1 MRFRGLH
8 VLGWLFGG
16 KKRAGSDSVPGRG
29 VSAIAPGSDSDL
41 LRAALRHHDAGELTE
56 AESLYRQLLAAD
68 PDSIDALHFLG
79 VIAHQRGDHAHAVE
93 LISAALAHY
102 DANAS
107 AHNNLGCALRAQG
120 RLAEAAASFQKA
132 LELTPNYFDAHVNLG
147 RTHQAQGNLPGAAS
161 SFRAAL
167 QLRPASAATQ
177 SELAPV
183 LLGLGQPAEAIA
195 CCAAALQ
202 AQPDLPEARFNM
214 AVALRDL
221 GRRAEAIEQ
230 VEKVIQSKPGLAQAH
245 YLLGHLLGE
254 ADRREAALSYFER
267 TIQLDPGHAEARW
280 SRVMAELPSVYGVHD
295 DPRRVRA
302 AFVAGFD
309 ELERWVD
316 SVPLADAAVAVGVQ
330 QPFRLA
336 YQEEN
341 NVDLLKRYGNLCVRL
356 MASWRDRQATDVPA
370 TPAHASTQAIRVGI
384 VSGHFRDHSVWHAI
398 TKGWVQQLDRQRFI
412 VAGFNLGPLPDEE
425 SSKAVS
431 LLAHFA
437 QGPKDLPQ
445 WLQVIQAWRP
455 DVLIYPEIGMEPVAL
470 KLASLRLAPVQAVS
484 WGHPETTGLPSM
496 DYYLSADGLEP
507 PGAQA
512 HYSEKLVRLPHL
524 GSFFERSRFAPAL
537 TEGEDRSDD
546 PAVPMLL
553 CPGVPFKYAPQNDRV
568 LVEIARRLEKCR
580 LVFFTHPSREQS
592 EKLRHRLASAFDAQ
606 GLNSERYVTFVSWL
620 SKPRFHGMLARAT
633 LFLDTIG
640 FSGFNTALHA
650 VGRGLPIVAWEGRFM
665 RGRFASGILDRMG
678 LRELVAATQQDYIDL
693 AVRLALDA
701 GHRAAVSQQI
711 EERSR
716 VLFEDLAPVRALEQ
730 FLIDATKKVR

>member
-1 MRFRGLH
+1 MLD
-8 VLGWLFGG
+8 WLFRT
-16 KKRAGSDSVPGRG
+16 KKRAGSDSVPDRG
-29 VSAIAPGSDSDL
+29 VSATAIGPGSDL
-41 LRAALRHHDAGELTE
+41 LKAALRHHDAGRLTE

-68 PDSIDALHFLG
+68 PRNIDALHFLG

-93 LISAALAHY
+93 LISGALAQY
-102 DANAS
+102 GANAS

-120 RLAEAAASFQKA
+120 ELAQAAASFQKA
-132 LELTPNYFDAHVNLG
+132 LDLTPNYFDAHVNLG
-147 RTHQAQGNLPGAAS
+147 RIHQAQGNLPRAAS
-161 SFRAAL
+161 SFRTAL

-177 SELAPV
+177 SELASV
-183 LLGLGQPAEAIA
+183 LLGLGQPEEAIA
-195 CCAAALQ
+195 CCEAALQ
-202 AQPDLPEARFNM
+202 TQPDLFEARFNM

-221 GRRAEAIEQ
+221 GRRADAIAQ
-230 VEKVIQSKPGLAQAH
+230 VEKVIQSKPGSAQAH
-245 YLLGHLLGE
+245 YLLGHLHVE
-254 ADRREAALSYFER
+254 ADRREAALSCFER
-267 TIQLDPGHAEARW
+267 AIQLDPGHAEARW
-280 SRVMAELPSVYGVHD
+280 SHVMAELPGVYGVDD

-302 AFVAGFD
+302 AFVAGID
-309 ELERWVD
+309 RLERWFD
-316 SVPLADAAVAVGVQ
+316 SVPVADASVAVGVQ

-341 NVDLLKRYGNLCVRL
+341 NIDLLKRYGSLCVRL
-356 MASWRDRQATDVPA
+356 MAPWQDRQTTAPPPTAEDAT
-370 TPAHASTQAIRVGI
+370 THAIRVGI

-398 TKGWVQQLDRQRFI
+398 IKGWVQHFDRQRF
-412 VAGFNLGPLPDEE
+412 VLAGFDLGPPPDEE
-425 SSKAVS
+425 SSNAVS
-431 LLAHFA
+431 RLAHFA

-445 WLQVIQAWRP
+445 WLQAIHAWRP

-484 WGHPETTGLPSM
+484 WGHPETTGLPSI

-512 HYSEKLVRLPHL
+512 HYSEKLILLPHL
-524 GSFFERSRFAPAL
+524 GSFLEQSRFAPAV
-537 TEGEDRSDD
+537 TEGEDCSDD

-553 CPGVPFKYAPQNDRV
+553 CPGVPFKYAPQHDCV

-580 LVFFTHPSREQS
+580 LVFFTHPNREQC

-606 GLNSERYVTFVSWL
+606 GLSSEHYVTFLPWL

-678 LRELVAATQQDYIDL
+678 LRELVVASQQDYIAL
-693 AVRLALDA
+693 AVRLAMDA
-701 GHRAAVSQQI
+701 GYRAAMSQQI
-711 EERSR
+711 EQRSQ
-716 VLFEDLAPVRALEQ
+716 VLFEDLAPIRTLEQ
-730 FLIDATKKVR
+730 FLIDATKKVH

>member
-1 MRFRGLH
+1 MLD
-8 VLGWLFGG
+8 WLFRAR
-16 KKRAGSDSVPGRG
+16 KSAGSDSVPGRE
-29 VSAIAPGSDSDL
+29 VNASAMGPDSDL
-41 LRAALRHHDAGELTE
+41 LQAALRHHDAGRLTE
-56 AESLYRQLLAAD
+56 AESLYRQLLAAE
-68 PDSIDALHFLG
+68 PRNIDALHFLG
-79 VIAHQRGDHAHAVE
+79 VIAHQRGDHADAVE
-93 LISAALAHY
+93 LISRALAQY
-102 DANAS
+102 GANAS

-120 RLAEAAASFQKA
+120 KPAEAAAAFQKA
-132 LELTPNYFDAHVNLG
+132 LQLTPNYFDAHVNLG
-147 RTHQAQGNLPGAAS
+147 RTRQAQGDLALAAS

-177 SELAPV
+177 SELAWV
-183 LLGLGQPAEAIA
+183 LVGLGQLEEAIA
-195 CCAAALQ
+195 CYEAALQ
-202 AQPDLPEARFNM
+202 AQPDLLEARFNL

-221 GRRAEAIEQ
+221 GRRADAIAQVEQ
-230 VEKVIQSKPGLAQAH
+230 VIRSKPGMAQAH
-245 YLLGHLLGE
+245 YLLGHLHGE
-254 ADRREAALSYFER
+254 ADRREAALSCFER
-267 TIQLDPGHAEARW
+267 AIQLDPGHAEARW

-316 SVPLADAAVAVGVQ
+316 SVPAADASVAVGVQ

-341 NVDLLKRYGNLCVRL
+341 NIDLLKRYGGLCVRL
-356 MASWRDRQATDVPA
+356 MASWQERQAAAPRA
-370 TPAHASTQAIRVGI
+370 TPKHAATHAIRVGI

-398 TKGWVQQLDRQRFI
+398 TKGWVQQLDRQRFS
-412 VAGFNLGPLPDEE
+412 VAGFNLGPPPDEE
-425 SSKAVS
+425 SSNAVS
-431 LLAHFA
+431 QLAHFA

-445 WLQVIQAWRP
+445 WLQAIDAWRP
-455 DVLIYPEIGMEPVAL
+455 DVLLYPEIGMEPVAL

-484 WGHPETTGLPSM
+484 WGHPETTGLPSI

-546 PAVPMLL
+546 TAVPMLL
-553 CPGVPFKYAPQNDRV
+553 CPGVPFKYAPQNDCV
-568 LVEIARRLEKCR
+568 LVEIARRLEKCQ
-580 LVFFTHPSREQS
+580 LVFFTHPNSEQS
-592 EKLRHRLASAFDAQ
+592 DKLRHRLASAFDAQ
-606 GLNSERYVTFVSWL
+606 GLNSAHYVTFMPWL
-620 SKPRFHGMLARAT
+620 SKPRFHGTLARAT

-678 LRELVAATQQDYIDL
+678 LRELVVASQREYVDL

-701 GHRAAVSQQI
+701 GHRTAMSQQI
-711 EERSR
+711 EERSQ

-730 FLIDATKKVR
+730 FLMDAAKKVH